1 MSEASA
7 AKLPP
12 GVKSAADVQKDA
24 FARVLVLGAPK
35 IGKTYCLASTLP
47 SPFIINC
54 DPNGSTQG
62 PIADG
67 AEFWQ
72 FDVSNPGGVGCRKQ
86 WAAAQQAAA
95 QMVKGGHTQ
104 HVVLDT
110 ASLLADNL
118 LEDIMVTQNDKRAA
132 YGDLLE
138 AFMTGIK
145 RLSELPAHLWVVAH
159 LDPGKDTMSG
169 VLPLIAGQSSRR
181 LGAMMADWV
190 CFEYDAERN
199 PQRAFLVGPQ
209 KSWPGNGRNMRRTCV
224 VEPNAVELLKELGF
238 EP

>member
-1 MSEASA
+1 MPSA
-7 AKLPP
+7 E
-12 GVKSAADVQKDA
+12 VKKDA
-24 FARVLVLGAPK
+24 FARILVLGAPK
-35 IGKTYCLASTLP
+35 AGKTYCLATTLP
-47 SPFIINC
+47 QPFIINC

-62 PIADG
+62 PAADG
-67 AEFWQ
+67 ADFTQ
-72 FDVSNPGGVGCRKQ
+72 MNVTNPGGVGARKQ
-86 WAAAQQAAA
+86 WAAAQAAAA
-95 QMVKGGHTQ
+95 QMVKAGHTS

-132 YGDLLE
+132 YGELLE
-138 AFMTGIK
+138 AFMVGIK

-159 LDPGKDTMSG
+159 LDPSKDTISG

-190 CFEYDAERN
+190 CFEQDLERS
-199 PQRAFLVGPQ
+199 QWGGRAFLVGPQ
-209 KSWPGNGRNMRRTCV
+209 KSWTGNGRNMRRTCV